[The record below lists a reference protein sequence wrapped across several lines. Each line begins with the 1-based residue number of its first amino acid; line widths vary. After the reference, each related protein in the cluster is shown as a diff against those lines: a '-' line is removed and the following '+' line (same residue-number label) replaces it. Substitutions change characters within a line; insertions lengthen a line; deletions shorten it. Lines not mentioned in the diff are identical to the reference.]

1 MSSRKGAVTLESL
14 DKGISLDDLDDLGTA
29 GTAGAAG
36 GDGFDG
42 LAALDGADGLAG
54 LEGDEGDDPDDPIAP
69 LGLDYPNLTNE
80 VVAVKETSAVL
91 AAFIARS
98 KAEQARFA
106 LATDSEYWV
115 GLCFQT
121 RAQKEHFLREAKL
134 LQAGDKYIDG
144 ALLAKRMGIALPPAA
159 VPYNVSAKVDAKYAA
174 LLAGPGDL

>member
-1 MSSRKGAVTLESL
+1 MSSHKGLGPLDSMDNVTSL
-14 DKGISLDDLDDLGTA
+14 AELDGI
-29 GTAGAAG
+29 G
-36 GDGFDG
+36 GDGFG
-42 LAALDGADGLAG
+42 ALDGLGSLEALDAPDGP
-54 LEGDEGDDPDDPIAP
+54 DPDDPI
-69 LGLDYPNLTNE
+69 GELDYEHLSNE
-80 VVAVKETSAVL
+80 EVAVKETSAVL

-121 RAQKEHFLREAKL
+121 REQKEHFLREAKL

-144 ALLAKRMGIALPPAA
+144 ALLAKHMGIELPAAA

-174 LLAGPGDL
+174 LVKDL